1 MRCGILAHGFARV
14 HCDGCGHDDVV
25 AFSCKGR
32 GFCPSC
38 GSARMVDTA
47 AWLVDAVIP
56 AVPVRQWV
64 LSLPYRLRALCA
76 YDPAACA
83 LVRSVLV
90 RAVAGFYE
98 RTARRTGVPHARGG
112 ALAFVQRFDSALR
125 LNVHFHVLWLD
136 GVYGWEPGRGP
147 PVFHEHA
154 GFCDGDVELLV
165 QRLCV
170 RVRRALRK
178 LGKWVDAEDAADG
191 GDEVGDELLP
201 GLVAAAIEG
210 RAALGECAGQR
221 DGRVGQSYAG
231 QQAPR
236 QNGPLCAESGG
247 FSLHAG
253 AWVAARDRERLA
265 KLCRYAG
272 RPAVA
277 ESRLVELGGGRIGY
291 ALKKRWRDGTTA
303 VVMTQEVLMECLCAL
318 VPRLERDVRDV
329 GGCRHEDDA
338 GAAAVASA
346 DLDDAVVAAS
356 VHLRRRLAERQRR
369 QRLRV
374 PHGGGRRSGAR
385 RRLP

>member
-1 MRCGILAHGFARV
+1 MSNPIGSGMRG
-14 HCDGCGHDDVV
+14 VV
-25 AFSCKGR
+25 R
-32 GFCPSC
+32 
-38 GSARMVDTA
+38 
-47 AWLVDAVIP
+47 W
-56 AVPVRQWV
+56 
-64 LSLPYRLRALCA
+64 
-76 YDPAACA
+76 
-83 LVRSVLV
+83 RS
-90 RAVAGFYE
+90 
-98 RTARRTGVPHARGG
+98 
-112 ALAFVQRFDSALR
+112 QRFDSALR

-136 GVYGWEPGRGP
+136 GVYGWAPGRGQ

-154 GFCDGDVELLV
+154 GLCDGDVELLV
-165 QRLCV
+165 QRLRV

-178 LGKWVDAEDAADG
+178 LGKWVDAENAADG

-236 QNGPLCAESGG
+236 RKGPLCAESGG

-318 VPRLERDVRDV
+318 VPRPRKHLVTYHGVLAPASGLRSRVVPLREGDAGDV
-329 GGCRHEDDA
+329 GGCRHGDD
-338 GAAAVASA
+338 GGAVASA
-346 DLDDAVVAAS
+346 ECDEAVVAAG
-356 VHLRRRLAERQRR
+356 VDLRRRLAERQRR
-369 QRLRV
+369 QRQRI
-374 PHGGGRRSGAR
+374 PHGGGRRSGVR
-385 RRLP
+385 RRLPWAALLQRVFGVSALVCPKCAGLRRVLAAIHDPAAIARVLGSLGVSGAEPGPVGCRAPPGREGGGPGGESGWPE